1 MLQTL
6 NLPLTLI
13 PILAAVWPIIDI
25 SHTTCNVTGDLAG
38 TTIIGAR
45 LGEIDEEIYYDK
57 QGGKVE

>member
-38 TTIIGAR
+38 TTIIGSR
-45 LGEIDEEIYYDK
+45 LGALDEGVYYGRQK
-57 QGGKVE
+57 GVVE